1 MDLENLINETAD
13 RADDILKG
21 ISIRKDARKA
31 LAESLAAEHPQLE
44 VDERSI
50 VVAGVM
56 RILDNEDFFAAS
68 PTETET
74 VWGDGP
80 VDEPEA

>member
-1 MDLENLINETAD
+1 MDLEKLTNETAD
-13 RADDILKG
+13 RADELLSG
-21 ISIRKDARKA
+21 IRVRKDARSVLAEA
-31 LAESLAAEHPQLE
+31 LAADHPELE
-44 VDERSI
+44 VDDRSI

-68 PTETET
+68 PTESDT

-80 VDEPEA
+80 DEETAL